1 MIHRQVC
8 HTCARRVQSGQDA
21 RDQGLGA
28 GTAWRRWSD
37 DPPAVHNDLARF
49 PWHNITMALGKKSN
63 HSHML
68 LERELDARLT
78 SRMSEHI
85 GKRIARVEGHEDRR
99 DDESLTADRYRHT
112 FEVIRGRHRVTT
124 ESCSYV
130 LWGEGVEW
138 SLRGKKKSVLAANSE
153 SPDARDQALSFDTLG
168 GLIQQGVTVVFQHF
182 TSASLPKLAGGK
194 MVLEL
199 RKKKIKRGLC
209 ATLTWPR
216 YNTKKIKIKSRFF
229 RVF

>member
-1 MIHRQVC
+1 MD
-8 HTCARRVQSGQDA
+8 RVDIEHEVDG
-21 RDQGLGA
+21 
-28 GTAWRRWSD
+28 D

-112 FEVIRGRHRVTT
+112 FEVIRGRHRSKHAPTHHPT
-124 ESCSYV
+124 EST
-130 LWGEGVEW
+130 LIE
-138 SLRGKKKSVLAANSE
+138 SE
-153 SPDARDQALSFDTLG
+153 IVP
-168 GLIQQGVTVVFQHF
+168 
-182 TSASLPKLAGGK
+182 
-194 MVLEL
+194 
-199 RKKKIKRGLC
+199 
-209 ATLTWPR
+209 
-216 YNTKKIKIKSRFF
+216 
-229 RVF
+229 